1 MCVYNIERLVSHT
14 SSYQLSNRSGRINT
28 ELGTHLAG
36 GHGSSRR
43 GARGQGGGCHAL
55 GGRGRSSADQSCYS
69 SSASPRRA
77 PRIGFHLLIR
87 CFPHSIP
94 THPSPSLSYPLPLLP
109 LSSPLPSP
117 SLPYLSLSF
126 LFSLFF
132 SSSLSPSDPLL
143 THTHDWLYE
152 SSDFFHQNRCIACVC
167 VRACV
172 RACVCVAACV

>member
-1 MCVYNIERLVSHT
+1 M
-14 SSYQLSNRSGRINT
+14 
-28 ELGTHLAG
+28 AG
-36 GHGSSRR
+36 CHGSSRR

-94 THPSPSLSYPLPLLP
+94 THPSPSLSYPLLSSPFSLPPLP
-109 LSSPLPSP
+109 LSLP
-117 SLPYLSLSF
+117 LSLSSSLPHSLPPT
-126 LFSLFF
+126 LFSHIRMIGCTSQVIFF
-132 SSSLSPSDPLL
+132 TKTDALL
-143 THTHDWLYE
+143 V
-152 SSDFFHQNRCIACVC
+152 CVC

-172 RACVCVAACV
+172 RLCWCVCVTLRVTCNL

>member
-28 ELGTHLAG
+28 EVGTHLAG

-55 GGRGRSSADQSCYS
+55 GGRGRSSTDQSCYS

-94 THPSPSLSYPLPLLP
+94 PPLSLSSPSPFPL
-109 LSSPLPSP
+109 LSSPL
-117 SLPYLSLSF
+117 SLPPLPH
-126 LFSLFF
+126 
-132 SSSLSPSDPLL
+132 SSSLSLSLSLPHSLPPTLF
-143 THTHDWLYE
+143 
-152 SSDFFHQNRCIACVC
+152 SQIRMIVC
-167 VRACV
+167 TSQVIFPPK
-172 RACVCVAACV
+172 

>member
-1 MCVYNIERLVSHT
+1 MHSLCTSARTHKQTSKATISKLLRPSSVAKIRGLAAAGVTRSRKRCKVSFYICVYSNIERLVSHT

-55 GGRGRSSADQSCYS
+55 GGRGRSSTDQSCYS

-87 CFPHSIP
+87 CFPHSI
-94 THPSPSLSYPLPLLP
+94 HPSLSLPLLSSPSLLS
-109 LSSPLPSP
+109 LSSPLISP
-117 SLPYLSLSF
+117 SLRH
-126 LFSLFF
+126 
-132 SSSLSPSDPLL
+132 SS
-143 THTHDWLYE
+143 HTY
-152 SSDFFHQNRCIACVC
+152 A
-167 VRACV
+167 
-172 RACVCVAACV
+172 